1 MKVPAYHALAVSEAS
16 GPTPEA
22 TEPLT
27 IFDCDGVL
35 VDSEMLVAAIE
46 AELLGEFGVEITPAD
61 VAASF
66 VGLSDAD
73 MHRRIEERWSIEL
86 PPDFAAEKARRV
98 DRSIG
103 LELNAVPGIASVL
116 ESVVGARCVASS
128 SRPERIRASLART
141 GLAHFFGT
149 HVFSSSMVAHGKP
162 APDLFLYAAGV
173 MGARPARCVVIEDSP
188 LGVAAGVAAGMTVIG
203 FTAASHCARDLPDL
217 LLATGAGTVAT
228 TSEELT
234 GALESWTKGP

>member
-1 MKVPAYHALAVSEAS
+1 VAS
-16 GPTPEA
+16 
-22 TEPLT
+22 EPLT

-103 LELNAVPGIASVL
+103 RELNAVPGIAAVL
-116 ESVVGARCVASS
+116 ESVVVARCVASS
-128 SRPERIRASLART
+128 SRPERIQASLART

-173 MGARPARCVVIEDSP
+173 MGARPAGCVVIEDSP

-203 FTAASHCARDLPDL
+203 FTAASHCAPDLPDR
-217 LLATGAGTVAT
+217 LLATGAGSVAT

-234 GALESWTKGP
+234 RALESWTKGR